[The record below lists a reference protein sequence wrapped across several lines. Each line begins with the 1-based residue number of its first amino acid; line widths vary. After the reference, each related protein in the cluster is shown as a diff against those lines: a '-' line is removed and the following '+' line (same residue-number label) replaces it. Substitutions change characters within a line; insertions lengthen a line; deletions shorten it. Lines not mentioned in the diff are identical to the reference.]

1 MNEKIPKVIHYVWLG
16 GNRLNKTSQKCLN
29 SWSAFLPEYKIV
41 KWDERNALDIINAH
55 VFARQAYECKKY
67 AFVSDYLRLFLL
79 YYYGGIYMDTDVE
92 VTKPLDEFLGCG
104 AFSSFESTSIISTGL
119 IGARKGNRW
128 IKSMLDYYQDRKFIL
143 PDKTL
148 NTRPNTQI
156 ISELSLAYG
165 FVPNDQF
172 QILEEDVHI
181 YPKEYFCPIDPSNS
195 KFNCFT
201 ENTHAIHYFDASWY
215 PLWRR
220 IASKIKKRFRLNPEH
235 ILGKKLYNKLKT

>member
-104 AFSSFESTSIISTGL
+104 AFSSEYPTKALRPLNSRMSK
-119 IGARKGNRW
+119 RD
-128 IKSMLDYYQDRKFIL
+128 LDRQ
-143 PDKTL
+143 
-148 NTRPNTQI
+148 
-156 ISELSLAYG
+156 
-165 FVPNDQF
+165 
-172 QILEEDVHI
+172 
-181 YPKEYFCPIDPSNS
+181 
-195 KFNCFT
+195 
-201 ENTHAIHYFDASWY
+201 
-215 PLWRR
+215 
-220 IASKIKKRFRLNPEH
+220 RF
-235 ILGKKLYNKLKT
+235 KKLPTWQNALKRYLVALAEL